1 MLSFIGLSNGDDV
14 PGAVALRVDHDHGA
28 APKPSNADDSDFT
41 IVSPS
46 IGDLDRWAGEDLLSI
61 EKIQAALLQGPL
73 ALGRVKAD
81 QQARS
86 AG

>member
-1 MLSFIGLSNGDDV
+1 MLSFIGLSHGDDV
-14 PGAVALRVDHDHGA
+14 PDAVAIRVDNEHVA
-28 APKPSNADDSDFT
+28 ASEPSNADDSDFT

-46 IGDLDRWAGEDLLSI
+46 IGDLDRWAGKDVLSI
-61 EKIQAALLQGPL
+61 EKIQAALLQGSQ

-81 QQARS
+81 HRTGS

>member
-1 MLSFIGLSNGDDV
+1 MEMMCLM
-14 PGAVALRVDHDHGA
+14 PQ
-28 APKPSNADDSDFT
+28 SNADDSDFT

-46 IGDLDRWAGEDLLSI
+46 IWDLDRWAGEDVLRI
-61 EKIQAALLQGPL
+61 EKIQAALLQGSD

-81 QQARS
+81 HRGGS

>member
-1 MLSFIGLSNGDDV
+1 MC
-14 PGAVALRVDHDHGA
+14 PM
-28 APKPSNADDSDFT
+28 PESNADDSDFT

-46 IGDLDRWAGEDLLSI
+46 IGGLDRWTGEDSLSI
-61 EKIQAALLQGPL
+61 EKIQAALLQGWQ

-81 QQARS
+81 HRAET